1 MLSVARVLPVDRPLY
16 SKADLFE
23 HRRNILRSAR
33 SFPQVSKRNHHRQ
46 VALLF
51 RAFFE
56 NTKDSLD
63 AYTIEGS
70 GGQCDH
76 DLFALRRDG
85 RKRESMITI
94 ESLVN
99 RHHCRQEK
107 SHRLESVAFSSL
119 AR

>member
-51 RAFFE
+51 RALFK

-70 GGQCDH
+70 GG
-76 DLFALRRDG
+76 L
-85 RKRESMITI
+85 I
-94 ESLVN
+94 
-99 RHHCRQEK
+99 
-107 SHRLESVAFSSL
+107 
-119 AR
+119 

>member
-1 MLSVARVLPVDRPLY
+1 MQILLRALAANVIMIY
-16 SKADLFE
+16 S
-23 HRRNILRSAR
+23 
-33 SFPQVSKRNHHRQ
+33 P
-46 VALLF
+46 
-51 RAFFE
+51 
-56 NTKDSLD
+56 
-63 AYTIEGS
+63 
-70 GGQCDH
+70 
-76 DLFALRRDG
+76 LRRHG